1 MIGHH
6 LLEGKVAQ
14 LPKPLAVLQR
24 VPSIDQDAMEL
35 DYDPDELQAG
45 EVSTVSWDAIAV
57 VKRKIVFSKRPM
69 PIVGRPS

>member
-6 LLEGKVAQ
+6 LLEGKVAP

-24 VPSIDQDAMEL
+24 VMDADAMEC
-35 DYDPDELQAG
+35 DPDEDGSTSQAAA
-45 EVSTVSWDAIAV
+45 VSWDAIAI

-69 PIVGRPS
+69 PIVGRPSQ